1 VKAAPAHSSGIRR
14 DRLRQLVSGRFTR
27 YTSLS
32 LITVPVGYGLL
43 LLSRNIWDVNA
54 GLLNLAVGT
63 VLTPPSF
70 LLYRRFVWH
79 ERAGKGLLP
88 EMFAFWQLVMVG
100 AIASGIF
107 IAMAD
112 AWWGAR
118 GLTLVA
124 AGLLGQ
130 AALFIGRY
138 IWLDRVTFATPK
150 T

>member
-1 VKAAPAHSSGIRR
+1 MAAPTRPPATYR
-14 DRLRQLVSGRFTR
+14 DRLGRLVSWRFSR

-32 LITVPVGYGLL
+32 LLTVPVGYGLL
-43 LLSRNIWDVNA
+43 LLARSIWNVNA

-79 ERAGKGLLP
+79 ERTGKGMLA
-88 EMFAFWQLVMVG
+88 EMFAFWQLVIVW
-100 AIASGIF
+100 AIASGVF

-118 GLTLVA
+118 GLILVA
-124 AGLLGQ
+124 AWLMGQ
-130 AALFIGRY
+130 GGLFIGRY
-138 IWLDRVTFATPK
+138 IWLDRVTFSNPET
-150 T
+150 

>member
-1 VKAAPAHSSGIRR
+1 MAERTWLQWSYR
-14 DRLRQLVSGRFTR
+14 DRLRRLVSGRFTR

-32 LITVPVGYGLL
+32 LLTVPVGYGLL
-43 LLSRNIWDVNA
+43 LGARSIWDVNA

-70 LLYRRFVWH
+70 LLYRKFVWH
-79 ERAGKGLLP
+79 ERVGKGMLS

-100 AIASGIF
+100 AIASGVF
-107 IAMAD
+107 IAAAD

-118 GLTLVA
+118 GLTIVA

-130 AALFIGRY
+130 GALFIGRY
-138 IWLDRVTFATPK
+138 IWLDRVTFSSPK

>member
-1 VKAAPAHSSGIRR
+1 MAERTWLQWSYR
-14 DRLRQLVSGRFTR
+14 DRLRRLVSGRFTR

-32 LITVPVGYGLL
+32 LLTVPVGYGLL
-43 LLSRNIWDVNA
+43 LAARSIWDVNA

-70 LLYRRFVWH
+70 LLYRKFVWH
-79 ERAGKGLLP
+79 ERAGKGMLS

-100 AIASGIF
+100 AIASGVF
-107 IAMAD
+107 IAVAD

-118 GLTLVA
+118 GLTIVA

-130 AALFIGRY
+130 GALFIGRY
-138 IWLDRVTFATPK
+138 IWLDRVTFSSPK

>member
-1 VKAAPAHSSGIRR
+1 MAERTWLQWSYR
-14 DRLRQLVSGRFTR
+14 DRLRRLVSGRFTR

-32 LITVPVGYGLL
+32 LLTVPVGYGLL
-43 LLSRNIWDVNA
+43 LAARSIWDVNA

-70 LLYRRFVWH
+70 LLYRKFVWH
-79 ERAGKGLLP
+79 ERVGKGTLS

-100 AIASGIF
+100 AIASGVF
-107 IAMAD
+107 IAVAD

-118 GLTLVA
+118 GLTIVA

-130 AALFIGRY
+130 GALFIGRY
-138 IWLDRVTFATPK
+138 IWLDRVTFSSPK

>member
-1 VKAAPAHSSGIRR
+1 MSATTRLPAAYRDGLRR
-14 DRLRQLVSGRFTR
+14 LVSGRFTR

-43 LLSRNIWDVNA
+43 LLARSTWDINA
-54 GLLNLAVGT
+54 GLLNLVVGT
-63 VLTPPSF
+63 VLTPPSY

-79 ERAGKGLLP
+79 ERTGKGILA
-88 EMFAFWQLVMVG
+88 EMFAFWELVMVA
-100 AIASGIF
+100 AIASGVVM
-107 IAMAD
+107 AMAD

-118 GLTLVA
+118 GLALVA

-130 AALFIGRY
+130 VGLFIGRY
-138 IWLDRVTFATPK
+138 FWLDRVTFVSPK

>member
-1 VKAAPAHSSGIRR
+1 MAERTWLQWSYR
-14 DRLRQLVSGRFTR
+14 DRLRRLVSGRFTR

-32 LITVPVGYGLL
+32 LLTVPVGYGLL
-43 LLSRNIWDVNA
+43 LAARSIWDVNA

-70 LLYRRFVWH
+70 LLYRKFVWH
-79 ERAGKGLLP
+79 ERVGKGMLS

-100 AIASGIF
+100 AIASGVF
-107 IAMAD
+107 IAVAD

-118 GLTLVA
+118 GLTIVA

-130 AALFIGRY
+130 GALFIGRY
-138 IWLDRVTFATPK
+138 IWLDRVTFSSPK

>member
-1 VKAAPAHSSGIRR
+1 MAERTWLQRSYR
-14 DRLRQLVSGRFTR
+14 DRLRRLVSGRFTR

-32 LITVPVGYGLL
+32 LLTVPVGYGLL
-43 LLSRNIWDVNA
+43 LAARSIWDVNA

-70 LLYRRFVWH
+70 LLYRKFVWH
-79 ERAGKGLLP
+79 ERVGKGMLS

-100 AIASGIF
+100 AIASGVF
-107 IAMAD
+107 IAVAD

-118 GLTLVA
+118 GLTIVA

-130 AALFIGRY
+130 GALFIGRY
-138 IWLDRVTFATPK
+138 IWLDRVTFSSPK

>member
-1 VKAAPAHSSGIRR
+1 MAAPPRPPATYR
-14 DRLRQLVSGRFTR
+14 DRLGRLVSGRFSR

-32 LITVPVGYGLL
+32 LLTVPAGYGLL
-43 LLSRNIWDVNA
+43 LLARSIWDVNA
-54 GLLNLAVGT
+54 GLLNLVVGT

-79 ERAGKGLLP
+79 ERAGKGMLA

-100 AIASGIF
+100 AIASGVF
-107 IAMAD
+107 IAAAD
-112 AWWGAR
+112 GWWGAR

-130 AALFIGRY
+130 GALFIGRY
-138 IWLDRVTFATPK
+138 IWLDRVTFSGSK

>member
-1 VKAAPAHSSGIRR
+1 MAAPTRPPATYR
-14 DRLRQLVSGRFTR
+14 DRLGRLISGRFSR

-32 LITVPVGYGLL
+32 LLTVPVGYGLL
-43 LLSRNIWDVNA
+43 LLARSIWDVNA
-54 GLLNLAVGT
+54 GLLNLVVGT

-79 ERAGKGLLP
+79 ERTGKGMLA

-100 AIASGIF
+100 AIASGVF
-107 IAMAD
+107 IAVAD

-118 GLTLVA
+118 GLILVA

-130 AALFIGRY
+130 GALFIGRY
-138 IWLDRVTFATPK
+138 IWLDRVTFSSSK

>member
-1 VKAAPAHSSGIRR
+1 MAATTRPPGAYRDGLRR
-14 DRLRQLVSGRFTR
+14 LVSGRFTR

-32 LITVPVGYGLL
+32 LLTVPVGYGLL
-43 LLSRNIWDVNA
+43 LLARSVWDVNA
-54 GLLNLAVGT
+54 GLLNLVVGT
-63 VLTPPSF
+63 LLTPPSF

-79 ERAGKGLLP
+79 ERTGKGMLA

-100 AIASGIF
+100 AIASGAVM
-107 IAMAD
+107 AMAD

-130 AALFIGRY
+130 VALFIGRY
-138 IWLDRVTFATPK
+138 FWLDRVTFVSSK

>member
-1 VKAAPAHSSGIRR
+1 MAAPTRPPATYS
-14 DRLRQLVSGRFTR
+14 DRLGRLVSGRFSR

-32 LITVPVGYGLL
+32 LLTVPVGYGLL
-43 LLSRNIWDVNA
+43 LLARSIWDVNA
-54 GLLNLAVGT
+54 GLLNLVVGT

-79 ERAGKGLLP
+79 ERTGKGMLA

-118 GLTLVA
+118 GLILVA

-130 AALFIGRY
+130 GALFIGRY
-138 IWLDRVTFATPK
+138 IWLDRVTFSNPET
-150 T
+150 

>member
-1 VKAAPAHSSGIRR
+1 MAAPTRPPATYR
-14 DRLRQLVSGRFTR
+14 DRLGRLVSGRFSR

-32 LITVPVGYGLL
+32 LLTVPVGYGLL
-43 LLSRNIWDVNA
+43 LLARSIWDVNA
-54 GLLNLAVGT
+54 GLLNLVVGT

-79 ERAGKGLLP
+79 ERTGKGMLA

-100 AIASGIF
+100 AIASGVF
-107 IAMAD
+107 IAVAD

-118 GLTLVA
+118 GPTLVA

-130 AALFIGRY
+130 GALFIGRY
-138 IWLDRVTFATPK
+138 IWLDRVTFFNPET
-150 T
+150 

>member
-1 VKAAPAHSSGIRR
+1 MVVQTCPPATYR
-14 DRLRQLVSGRFTR
+14 DRLSRLIAGRFTR

-43 LLSRNIWDVNA
+43 LLARSIWDVNA
-54 GLLNLAVGT
+54 GLLNLVVGT

-79 ERAGKGLLP
+79 ERTGRGMGR

-100 AIASGIF
+100 AVASGVF

-118 GLTLVA
+118 GLLLVA
-124 AGLLGQ
+124 AGLFGQ
-130 AALFIGRY
+130 VALFVGRY
-138 IWLDRVTFATPK
+138 IWLDRVTFATQK
-150 T
+150 S